1 MEVGVWADGVDA
13 DDGDE
18 SADDDDADA
27 ACLALSAW
35 RNASVG
41 KKNG

>member
-18 SADDDDADA
+18 SADDDADA